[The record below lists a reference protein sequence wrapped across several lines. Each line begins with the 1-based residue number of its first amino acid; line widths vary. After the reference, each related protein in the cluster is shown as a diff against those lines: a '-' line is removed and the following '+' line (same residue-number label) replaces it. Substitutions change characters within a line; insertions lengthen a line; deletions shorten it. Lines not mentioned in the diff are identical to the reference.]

1 MKLVLDAEQA
11 GSVRRAL
18 LIGLSL
24 LGEWEERND
33 AYERHQRYGKPIPE
47 DLMPLD
53 CIGGPEGITIFAN
66 ALRYIDNPL
75 EEPTA

>member
-11 GSVRRAL
+11 ALVRRAL

-24 LGEWEERND
+24 LGEWEERRE
-33 AYERHQRYGKPIPE
+33 AYEARARARQKVPK

-53 CIGGPEGITIFAN
+53 CIGGPEGVTLFAD
-66 ALRYIDNPL
+66 ALRGL
-75 EEPTA
+75 EPFELEKGD